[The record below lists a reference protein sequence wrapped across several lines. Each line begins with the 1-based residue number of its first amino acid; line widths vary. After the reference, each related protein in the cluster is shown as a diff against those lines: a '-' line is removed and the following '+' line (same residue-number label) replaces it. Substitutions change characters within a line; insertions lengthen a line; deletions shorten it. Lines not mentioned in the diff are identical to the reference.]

1 MINLVIEDRGIAMA
15 KLKDTSTVLANK
27 ARQHRVEAL
36 RLIAASVIV
45 ADKILELC
53 PLSNNQVFLNGYA
66 AIRTALKNIHDLQ
79 DLEKA
84 QMAITRETAIKQ
96 NTCSRELIEFL
107 ANPVNFGLIMLKH
120 IDGRLSGIP
129 RLEISTLADDIGVI
143 APQLLIQY
151 DQENSVAIEGILCDR
166 IGAIEVSLP

>member
-15 KLKDTSTVLANK
+15 KLKDTSTILADR

-45 ADKILELC
+45 ADKVLELC
-53 PLSNNQVFLNGYA
+53 PLSGNQVFLDGYA
-66 AIRTALKNIHDLQ
+66 AVRTALKNIHDLQ

-84 QMAITRETAIKQ
+84 QMAIARETTAKQ
-96 NTCSRELIEFL
+96 NACSRELIEFL

-120 IDGRLSGIP
+120 IDGQLSGIP
-129 RLEISTLADDIGVI
+129 RLEISTLADDIGTI

-151 DQENSVAIEGILCDR
+151 ARDDSGTIENILCDR
-166 IGAIEVSLP
+166 ISIIEVSLP